1 MKIRALAAV
10 GIATTLALSA
20 CGGGSDDDT
29 AGGGGNEGEPQTG
42 TIRLWLNGEDTPQ
55 ELVDYA
61 KAEFEKANPGS
72 KLEFERQQ
80 WTGIVEKLTTA
91 LSSNDSPDVVELG
104 NTQAQAFEAA
114 GALLDITDQ
123 KQDLGGDDLVQ
134 SLVESG
140 SYDGKFYGVP
150 YYGGARI
157 VVYRKDLF
165 KKSALEIPTSTQEF
179 VDAGIKLKQDNADEA
194 DFSGIYYPGKY
205 WYAALPFIWDEGGDI
220 AVQEGEEWVGKL
232 SSPESVAG
240 LTTVKKI
247 IDEASAAPK
256 DGDETKDYL
265 DFCKGKVGMLMGPGW
280 KVGQIINEED
290 GCPKL
295 AKDIGAFALPGKTAG
310 STAPAFLGGSNLAV
324 SAKSANPQLATSLL
338 KIMASDGYQ
347 TKLAELGLL
356 PVKKSLLGTVTGDE
370 AVVAQAKAA
379 ENTRFTPASE
389 NWAGVEAGSV
399 LPDMLVAIAQG
410 KDVAAEARTADEA
423 IAAALNQ

>member
-1 MKIRALAAV
+1 M
-10 GIATTLALSA
+10 
-20 CGGGSDDDT
+20 
-29 AGGGGNEGEPQTG
+29 
-42 TIRLWLNGEDTPQ
+42 
-55 ELVDYA
+55 VDYA

-80 WTGIVEKLTTA
+80 WTGIVEKLTTS
-91 LSSNDSPDVVELG
+91 LSSSDSPDVVELG

-114 GALLDITDQ
+114 GALYDISD
-123 KQDLGGDDLVQ
+123 KKAELGGDDLVQ

-165 KKSALEIPTSTQEF
+165 EKAGLEIPTSTQEF
-179 VDAGIKLKQDNADEA
+179 VDAGIKLKQENAAEA

-220 AVQEGEEWVGKL
+220 AVKEGDAWVGKL
-232 SSPESVAG
+232 SSPQSVAG

-247 IDEASAAPK
+247 MDEASAAPK
-256 DGDETKDYL
+256 DADEAKDYL
-265 DFCKGKVGMLMGPGW
+265 DFCKGKIGMLMGPGW
-280 KVGQIINEED
+280 KVGQILNEDD
-290 GCPKL
+290 GCPKME
-295 AKDIGAFALPGKTAG
+295 KNIGAFALPGKAPGT
-310 STAPAFLGGSNLAV
+310 TAPAFLGGSNLAI
-324 SAKSANPQLATSLL
+324 SAKSANPELAYSLL
-338 KIMASDGYQ
+338 KIMASEGYQ
-347 TKLAELGLL
+347 TKLADLGLL
-356 PVKKSLLGTVTGDE
+356 PVKKSLLGQVTGDE
-370 AVVAQAKAA
+370 AAEAQAKAA

-410 KDVAAEARTADEA
+410 KDVAAEAKTADEA
-423 IAAALNQ
+423 IASALNQ

>member
-10 GIATTLALSA
+10 GIATALALSA
-20 CGGGSDDDT
+20 CGGDSDDT
-29 AGGGGNEGEPQTG
+29 SGGSNEGEAKTG
-42 TIRLWLNGEDTPQ
+42 TVRLWLNGEDTPQ

-80 WTGIVEKLTTA
+80 WTGIVEKLTTS
-91 LSSNDSPDVVELG
+91 LSSSDSPDVVELG

-114 GALLDITDQ
+114 GALYDISD
-123 KQDLGGDDLVQ
+123 KKAELGGDDLVQ

-165 KKSALEIPTSTQEF
+165 EKAGLEIPTSTQEF
-179 VDAGIKLKQDNADEA
+179 VDAGIKLKQENAAEA

-220 AVQEGEEWVGKL
+220 AVKEGDAWVGKL
-232 SSPESVAG
+232 SSPQSVAG

-247 IDEASAAPK
+247 MDEASAAPK
-256 DGDETKDYL
+256 DADEAKDYL
-265 DFCKGKVGMLMGPGW
+265 DFCKGKIGMLMGPGW
-280 KVGQIINEED
+280 KVGQILNEDD
-290 GCPKL
+290 GCPKME
-295 AKDIGAFALPGKTAG
+295 KNIGAFALPGKAPGT
-310 STAPAFLGGSNLAV
+310 TAPAFLGGSNLAI
-324 SAKSANPQLATSLL
+324 SAKSANPELAYSLL
-338 KIMASDGYQ
+338 KIMASEGYQ
-347 TKLAELGLL
+347 TKLADLGLL
-356 PVKKSLLGTVTGDE
+356 PVKKSLLGQVTGDE
-370 AVVAQAKAA
+370 AAEAQAKAA

-410 KDVAAEARTADEA
+410 KDVAAEAKTADEA
-423 IAAALNQ
+423 IASALNQ

>member
-1 MKIRALAAV
+1 M
-10 GIATTLALSA
+10 
-20 CGGGSDDDT
+20 
-29 AGGGGNEGEPQTG
+29 
-42 TIRLWLNGEDTPQ
+42 NGEDTPQ

-72 KLEFERQQ
+72 TLEFERQQ
-80 WTGIVEKLTTA
+80 WTGIVEKLTTS
-91 LSSNDSPDVVELG
+91 LSSSDSPDVVELG

-123 KQDLGGDDLVQ
+123 KEALGGDDLVQ

-140 SYDGKFYGVP
+140 TYDGKFYGVP
-150 YYGGARI
+150 YYGGAR
-157 VVYRKDLF
+157 VVFYRKDLME
-165 KKSALEIPTSTQEF
+165 KSKLEIPTSTEEF
-179 VDAGIKLKQDNADEA
+179 VAAGVKLKQDNASES

-220 AVQEGEEWVGKL
+220 AVKEGESWVGKL
-232 SSPESVAG
+232 SSPESIAG

-247 IDEASAAPK
+247 MDEASGAPK
-256 DGDETKDYL
+256 DADEAKDYL

-280 KVGQIINEED
+280 KLGQIINEED
-290 GCPKL
+290 GCPELEKQ
-295 AKDIGAFALPGKTAG
+295 IGAFALPGKTAG

-324 SAKSANPQLATSLL
+324 SAKSEHPQLATSLL
-338 KIMASDGYQ
+338 KILAGDGYQ
-347 TKLAELGLL
+347 TKLADLGLL
-356 PVKKSLLGTVTGDE
+356 PVKKTLLSEVSGDE
-370 AVVAQAKAA
+370 AAVAQAKAA

-389 NWAGVEAGSV
+389 NWAGIEAGSV

-410 KDVAAEARTADEA
+410 KDVAAEAKTADEA